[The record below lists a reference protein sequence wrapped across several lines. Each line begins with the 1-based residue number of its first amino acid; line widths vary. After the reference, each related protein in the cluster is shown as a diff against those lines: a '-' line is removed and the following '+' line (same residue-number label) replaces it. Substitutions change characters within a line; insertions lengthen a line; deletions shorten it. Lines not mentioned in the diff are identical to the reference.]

1 MNNPQNMGALFD
13 QEEARAIE
21 QFKATPPEQLRAEG
35 EARAAR
41 LEADAK
47 RTPTETSQDEDE
59 DEEPTE

>member
-1 MNNPQNMGALFD
+1 MKQPQTIGALFD

-21 QFKATPPEQLRAEG
+21 QFKATPPEQLKAEG

-41 LEADAK
+41 LEEDEK

-59 DEEPTE
+59 EPTE